1 MRTRVS
7 GNEVISQVEL
17 TAGRDHP
24 GQNSWIISLRGIDTV
39 DQAKQIVGSTLLVKE
54 EDKPEL
60 EEGEFY
66 TSDLVGMR
74 VVLKES
80 GRLVGVVVNVVNYGA
95 SDLLQVMLNST
106 NEKVDYSNS
115 STPDIGASGQVVWV
129 PFVEAIVPEVDM
141 DKREMCITPPKG
153 LLELNLRTDL
163 RTKKERHQLVRNG
176 RKERGYGSA
185 SPLLRRSFLNYSK
198 NIF

>member
-1 MRTRVS
+1 M
-7 GNEVISQVEL
+7 GF
-17 TAGRDHP
+17 
-24 GQNSWIISLRGIDTV
+24 
-39 DQAKQIVGSTLLVKE
+39 LLQ
-54 EDKPEL
+54 
-60 EEGEFY
+60 
-66 TSDLVGMR
+66 
-74 VVLKES
+74 ES

-115 STPDIGASGQVVWV
+115 SKPDIGASGQVVWV

-163 RTKKERHQLVRNG
+163 RTKKERHQLVR
-176 RKERGYGSA
+176 SA
-185 SPLLRRSFLNYSK
+185 SFRCFSHIYTNKKISYHLCRPYILVFILCTVYTRW
-198 NIF
+198 